1 MKKIILSTIGL
12 IFLGSSQ
19 LLYGQSES
27 GVIQCDSYSLSRPLS
42 ELIAEEQ
49 ANIKK
54 NEKRAQKTRLK
65 DLESKDKKHRE
76 PQKFIYSEEKDGAA
90 YGTDP
95 ALIQSVD
102 GTRPGPGQRLNIN
115 GINGNSAPHDPSG
128 AAGLTY
134 YIQATNATPC
144 RIINKTTGATVS
156 NFTMGT
162 LWNPDLTQ
170 NSGDPIVMY
179 DRYANRWFLAQFGTS
194 GNKIYIA
201 ISTTSDP
208 QGTWSCYS
216 FTSPA
221 FPDYLK
227 FSIWQDGY
235 YMTSNQQS
243 QKVFAFERTA
253 MLAGSPTAR
262 SVYATFNP
270 PDGGGFFCPL
280 PADAD
285 GNGGL
290 PAAGTPCPI
299 MSYSDNAWI
308 GNPIDGIQIYQMAVN
323 WTPATPTAAITFVSA
338 VPTMAFDASY
348 NVSWDDIAQPG
359 TSQKLDGIGG
369 VLMYRAQY
377 RKSATHN
384 TVCLSWPVRIS
395 ASQRSIMWAELRQN
409 LGTGAWSVYQQ
420 QIYAPDTYYRW
431 MGSISMDDAGN
442 IGLCYAKSGSS
453 TVFPS
458 LAYTGRLATDPIN
471 TMTIA
476 ETIAVA
482 GIVSQNTSWYG
493 GNRFGDYAHTTLDP
507 DGSTF
512 WHTGE
517 YMGGVATTN
526 QNTNDPK
533 RTRVYS
539 FAISLPTAANVSVTS
554 SDADN
559 TICTGSSVTFTAV
572 PTNGGTA
579 PSYQWYINGNP
590 VGTNSTTFTTSG
602 LTTGQIVTC
611 IMTSNMPGV
620 TSNPATSNGVTTT
633 VTAPVTPSVSII
645 GSTTICAGTLASFV
659 ASAGN
664 TGATPSYQWTVNGS
678 NVGTS
683 STSYS
688 YNPTSGDI
696 IGVTMTSSNT
706 CVTSSTAVA
715 NPLTMVV
722 NPSPAAA
729 TISQNANVLTS
740 SSSTGNQWY
749 LNGNLIAGATSQNYT
764 ATQNG
769 TYTVVVTSGGCS
781 SAASAGSVI
790 NGIAAIVELD
800 PYVFSIF
807 PNPSQGDFSVS
818 FKANLDE
825 TYKLKVFNEAGQLV
839 YENAIDNQNGQIV
852 KAVQLGKVASG
863 IYNVTLSNGQIE
875 SSKKIIVKKD

>member
-1 MKKIILSTIGL
+1 MNRILLSAIGL
-12 IFLGSSQ
+12 ISIGYSQ
-19 LLYGQSES
+19 LSYSQNES
-27 GVIQCDSYSLSRPLS
+27 GVIQCDSYSLSKPLS
-42 ELIAEEQ
+42 EIIAEGE
-49 ANIKK
+49 ASIKK

-102 GTRPGPGQRLNIN
+102 GSRPNHGLKLNIN
-115 GINGNSAPHDPSG
+115 GLNSNSAPHDPSG

-144 RIINKTTGATVS
+144 RIINKATGATVS
-156 NFTMGT
+156 NFLMGS
-162 LWNPDLTQ
+162 LWNPDTQ
-170 NSGDPIVMY
+170 NSGDPIIMY
-179 DRYANRWFLAQFGTS
+179 DRYADRWFLAQFGTT

-201 ISTTSDP
+201 VSTTSDP
-208 QGTWSCYS
+208 LGTWSCYS
-216 FTSPA
+216 YSSPQ

-235 YMTSNQQS
+235 YMTSNQS
-243 QKVFAFERTA
+243 TQKVFAFERTA

-262 SVYATFNP
+262 SVFTTFNP

-290 PAAGTPCPI
+290 PATGTPCPI
-299 MSYSDNAWI
+299 LSYSDNAWG
-308 GNPIDGIQIYQMAVN
+308 GNNIDAVQIYQMAVN
-323 WTPATPTAAITFVSA
+323 WTPTTPTAAITFVSA

-348 NVSWDDIAQPG
+348 NGSWNDIAQPG
-359 TSQKLDGIGG
+359 TTQKLDGIGG

-377 RKSATHN
+377 RKGTSGYN
-384 TVCLSWPVRIS
+384 TVMLSWPVKIS
-395 ASQRSIMWAELRQN
+395 NTQRSIMWAELRQN
-409 LGTGAWSVYQQ
+409 QGTGAWSVYQQ

-442 IGLCYAKSGSS
+442 IALCYAKSGSS

-458 LAYTGRLATDPIN
+458 LAYTGRLATDPLN
-471 TMTIA
+471 TMTLT
-476 ETIAVA
+476 ETIAA
-482 GIVSQNTSWYG
+482 TGIVSQNTSFYG

-507 DGSTF
+507 DGSTY

-517 YMGGVATTN
+517 YLGGVATTN

-539 FAISLPTAANVSVTS
+539 FSISLPTDANVSVTS

-559 TICTGSSVTFTAV
+559 TICNGASVSFTAV
-572 PTNGGTA
+572 PTNGGTN
-579 PSYQWYINGNP
+579 PTYQWYVNGLAA
-590 VGTNSTTFTTSG
+590 GTNSATFTTSS
-602 LTTGQIVTC
+602 LTSGASVTC
-611 IMTSNMPGV
+611 VMTSNMPNV
-620 TSNPATSNGVTTT
+620 TNNPATSNGITTI
-633 VTAPVTPSVSII
+633 VTAPVTPSVSVLGNTTLCAGAIASFSTSASNS
-645 GSTTICAGTLASFV
+645 GSTPT
-659 ASAGN
+659 
-664 TGATPSYQWTVNGS
+664 YQWTLNGT

-688 YNPTSGDI
+688 YTPANGDV
-696 IGVTMTSSNT
+696 IGVTLTSSNT
-706 CVTSSTAVA
+706 CVTSATVTS
-715 NPLTMVV
+715 
-722 NPSPAAA
+722 SPVTITVIAAPA
-729 TISQNANVLTS
+729 TPTISQNGYILTS

-749 LNGNLIAGATSQNYT
+749 FNGTLITGATSQNYT
-764 ATQNG
+764 ATANG
-769 TYTVVVTSGGCS
+769 NYTVVVSSGNCNSATSL
-781 SAASAGSVI
+781 GSTVT
-790 NGIAAIVELD
+790 GIAAITEID
-800 PYVFSIF
+800 PYIFSIF

-818 FKANLDE
+818 FKADLGE
-825 TYKLKVFNEAGQLV
+825 LYKLKVFNEAGQLV
-839 YENAIDNQNGQIV
+839 FEDAIENQNGQII
-852 KAVQLGKVASG
+852 KQIQLGKVASG

-875 SSKKIIVKKD
+875 SAKKIIVKRD